1 MAEQQDHKKRDLNQP
16 GEIMRTNLPVTQTE
30 VVLSDKFSIVSTT
43 DLQGNITYANPYF
56 VEISGY
62 AVHQLIGAPQNILR
76 HPEMPVEAFADL
88 WLTVKAGSP
97 WTGMVKNRTKS
108 GDFYWVL
115 ANVTPVYDNGQ
126 TVGYMSVRTKP
137 SREQVQQ
144 ADQVYKEI
152 CAGNPRKLRIQE
164 GDVIYPGL
172 LGKLKNI
179 ALTTKLQLSFTV
191 SVLAFVLL
199 GLNLLV
205 PTLLLGATDW
215 LLAATAL
222 GILAALFASISL
234 QQQVFKPLR
243 HVTQMARILAGG
255 DLTHQIEAAGHD
267 DVGKLQNA
275 LRQMNINMRS
285 IIGDVRSNFEAIRL
299 ATQEIA
305 TGNMDLSN
313 RTESQASSL
322 EETAAS
328 MEEITGTVQQSANNA
343 TQANTL
349 GAQASDAANKSG
361 AIVREAV
368 STMNDINSA
377 SHKIVDII
385 GLIDGIAFQTNIL
398 ALNAAVEAARAG
410 DQGRGFAVVASEV
423 RSLAGR
429 SAVAAKE
436 IKTLIHN
443 SMSKVDAGTAL
454 TAQVGNAMA
463 EVIESTTRVNVI
475 MAEMTAATRE
485 QSLGIA
491 QVNQAVSLMDTV
503 TQQNAALVEQAAAAA
518 GNLAEQTERL
528 TNALAVFKLPQS
540 SH

>member
-1 MAEQQDHKKRDLNQP
+1 
-16 GEIMRTNLPVTQTE
+16 
-30 VVLSDKFSIVSTT
+30 
-43 DLQGNITYANPYF
+43 LQGNITYANPYF